1 MRAIYNWLNHAL
13 VGAERVTAL
22 GKGRQMQTI
31 LVVDDDAHIR
41 EVVSFALQNG
51 GYAVV
56 EAADGR
62 EAINQF
68 NRVQPDIIVL
78 DIMMPEL
85 DGTEVCR
92 EIRKTSQTPIVF
104 MSARAD
110 EIDMI
115 IGLELGGDD
124 YIAKPFSPR
133 QLLARVRAVL
143 RRTVVSEL
151 TPSNVVDKK
160 QTRVGALSLD
170 SECFRAFWL
179 EREIIMTVTE
189 FNILMVLAGR
199 PEKVFNRD
207 ELMQKVYDNVVV
219 SDRTI
224 DSHIRRVR
232 AKIVNAGGHAIETVH
247 GLGYKLGPCN

>member
-1 MRAIYNWLNHAL
+1 
-13 VGAERVTAL
+13 
-22 GKGRQMQTI
+22 MQTI

-41 EVVSFALQNG
+41 EVVSFALEQG
-51 GYAVV
+51 GYTVV
-56 EAADGR
+56 EAVDGR
-62 EAINQF
+62 DAIHQF
-68 NRVQPDIIVL
+68 NAVKPDLMVL

-92 EIRKTSQTPIVF
+92 EIRKTSQVPIVF
-104 MSARAD
+104 MSAKAD

-143 RRTVVSEL
+143 RRMQVMEPPPANTEES
-151 TPSNVVDKK
+151 TPAC
-160 QTRVGALSLD
+160 VGMLLLD
-170 SECFRAFWL
+170 AECFKVYWQQQ
-179 EREIIMTVTE
+179 EIIMTVTE
-189 FNILMVLAGR
+189 FNILSVLAGR
-199 PEKVFNRD
+199 PNKVFHRD
-207 ELMQKVYDNVVV
+207 ELMQKAYGNVVV

-232 AKIVNAGGHAIETVH
+232 AKIADAGGQAIETVH